1 MDELLNF
8 EIQKVLHIIESSN
21 HFINQ
26 TDHQKDKLRSMD
38 TKDTIHQTILTEEDT
53 QFSKD
58 IFNGLNAN
66 PKHLPS
72 KYFYDS
78 IGDKLF
84 QDIMNCPEYYLTDC
98 EMEIFQTQTERLIQ
112 LIRKAGNKFDL
123 IELGA
128 GDATKSIH
136 LLRGLLEE
144 GLEFTYMPVDISA
157 NIIAQLET
165 TLPDLVPGL
174 QFSGLNG
181 DYFDMLEKVCAQ
193 SSNPKVILFLGSN
206 IGNMIPE
213 DAAEFCTHLRSCI
226 SPGDVVIMGFDLKK
240 NPRIIRAAYDDK
252 DGITRQFNLNLLTRI
267 NKQL

>member
-1 MDELLNF
+1 
-8 EIQKVLHIIESSN
+8 
-21 HFINQ
+21 
-26 TDHQKDKLRSMD
+26 
-38 TKDTIHQTILTEEDT
+38 
-53 QFSKD
+53 
-58 IFNGLNAN
+58 
-66 PKHLPS
+66 
-72 KYFYDS
+72 
-78 IGDKLF
+78 
-84 QDIMNCPEYYLTDC
+84 
-98 EMEIFQTQTERLIQ
+98 MEIFQTQTERLIQ

-267 NKQL
+267 NKQLSADFDLHSFEHYCSYDPQSGACKSYLIPLKDMDVHLSGQTIHLRKDEYIWMEISQKYTLDQIDQMSHDAGFRPMEHIMDQKEWFTDTVWMAS